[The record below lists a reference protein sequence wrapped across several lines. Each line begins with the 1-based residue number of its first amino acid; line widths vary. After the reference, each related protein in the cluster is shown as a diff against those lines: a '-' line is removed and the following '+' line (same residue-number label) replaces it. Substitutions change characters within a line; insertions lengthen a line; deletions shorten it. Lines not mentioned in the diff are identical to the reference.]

1 MSLDRLPSGVA
12 RRITLPSTE
21 SYFKFGWSILMDY
34 FDITS
39 NFFKNQTLILSKLRS
54 FTTLAM
60 VISSSVKT
68 TMKKSSMAK
77 SSCRVL
83 GAIASKQIFSRPWHL
98 MCSRWLSWTVSE
110 DPWPVFLPCGCVTCL
125 AIMYS
130 MCSLD
135 NSGLVRQD
143 CAFSMAKGQRHKGII
158 GHRRFCIELRS
169 FEQGMEALMMQ
180 AWHIAIK
187 FGSGM
192 MILLLG
198 PAPKSCFCF
207 LSKGIPR
214 LATQQRN
221 EGIVGIAHHDEFS
234 NFFITKQWFHYAKV
248 DAVLEAID
256 ENAHV
261 LVLVDA
267 CHSGSLT
274 VTFMTLLDMAS
285 LDPLDPMTSQAQFVT
300 SILVCFLDAMNSPS
314 FLSLVLPLVSIFRW
328 AERGQAHKRCRAGIV
343 WEKNDVSCLL
353 VTLSI
358 V

>member
-1 MSLDRLPSGVA
+1 
-12 RRITLPSTE
+12 
-21 SYFKFGWSILMDY
+21 
-34 FDITS
+34 
-39 NFFKNQTLILSKLRS
+39 
-54 FTTLAM
+54 
-60 VISSSVKT
+60 
-68 TMKKSSMAK
+68 
-77 SSCRVL
+77 
-83 GAIASKQIFSRPWHL
+83 
-98 MCSRWLSWTVSE
+98 
-110 DPWPVFLPCGCVTCL
+110 
-125 AIMYS
+125 
-130 MCSLD
+130 
-135 NSGLVRQD
+135 
-143 CAFSMAKGQRHKGII
+143 
-158 GHRRFCIELRS
+158 
-169 FEQGMEALMMQ
+169 MQ
-180 AWHIAIK
+180 AWHIAVK

-221 EGIVGIAHHDEFS
+221 EGIVGIAHHDEFN

-285 LDPLDPMTSQAQFVT
+285 LDPLNPMTSQAQFVT
-300 SILVCFLDAMNSPS
+300 SILVCFLDAMNTPS
-314 FLSLVLPLVSIFRW
+314 FLSLVLQRKKNCGKKKRPFFVSIFRW

-343 WEKNDVSCLL
+343 WERNSVSCLL

-358 V
+358 A